1 MDFRFL
7 GRTGLRVSTIT
18 FGTMTFGGLGRFRH
32 CGATQADEAVT
43 QIRLCL
49 AAGVSLFDT
58 ADVYSQG
65 RSEEILGRALG
76 PHRDEVLVATKMHC
90 AMGDAVN
97 AIGQSRYH
105 IIRACE
111 ASLRRLGTDHID
123 LYQMHGYDGHTDL
136 TETLRALDDLV
147 RSGKVRYVGCTEFSA
162 WHLMKALGL
171 ADAGHLTRFAA
182 LQGYYSLLAREL
194 EYEFVPLCL
203 DQGVGILAWSPLA
216 GGFLTGKYRP
226 GLPGPANT
234 RRQGM
239 GDPGTI
245 DEAHAHAIV
254 GLLEVI
260 AAERGVT
267 AAQVAINYVRA
278 KPGVTS
284 VVIGA
289 RDQEQLTD
297 DLAAA
302 SWSLSG
308 EEISRLDEAS
318 RRPLPY
324 PYWNQQRFNQERMRW
339 PEVAVEPAPP
349 GHAGRSQPG

>member
-1 MDFRFL
+1 MEYRFL
-7 GRTGLRVSTIT
+7 GRTGVRVSSVA
-18 FGTMTFGGLGRFRH
+18 FGTMTFGGLGRFKH
-32 CGATQADEAVT
+32 CGVTQLDDAVR

-49 AAGVSLFDT
+49 EAGVSLFDT

-65 RSEEILGRALG
+65 LAEEILGGALG
-76 PHRDEVLVATKMHC
+76 AHRDEVLVATKMHC
-90 AMGDAVN
+90 AMGDDVN

-105 IIRACE
+105 IVRACE

-123 LYQMHGYDGHTDL
+123 LYQMHGYDGRTDVH
-136 TETLRALDDLV
+136 ETLRALDDLV

-162 WHLMKALGL
+162 WHLMKALGA
-171 ADAGHLTRFAA
+171 ADASHLTRFSS
-182 LQGYYSLLAREL
+182 LQSYYSILGREL

-203 DQGVGILAWSPLA
+203 DQGVGILAWSALA

-226 GLPGPANT
+226 GQPDPANT
-234 RRQGM
+234 RRKGM
-239 GDPGTI
+239 GDPGTL
-245 DEAHAHAIV
+245 DEGHGYQVIAVLA
-254 GLLEVI
+254 EI

-267 AAQVAINYVRA
+267 PAQVAINYVRG

-289 RDQEQLTD
+289 RNEEQLAD

-302 SWSLSG
+302 SWSLAA
-308 EEISRLDEAS
+308 EEMRRLDQVS

-324 PYWNQQRFNQERMRW
+324 PYWNQQRFNTERMCW
-339 PEVAVEPAPP
+339 PEVAVDPL
-349 GHAGRSQPG
+349 RLS

>member
-1 MDFRFL
+1 MEFRFL
-7 GRTGLRVSTIT
+7 GRTGLQVSTMT
-18 FGTMTFGGLGRFRH
+18 FGTMTFGGLGRFAH
-32 CGATQADEAVT
+32 CGATQGDEAVE

-49 AAGVSLFDT
+49 EAGVSLFDT

-76 PHRDEVLVATKMHC
+76 PHRDDVLVATKMHC

-105 IIRACE
+105 IVRACE

-123 LYQMHGYDGHTDL
+123 LYQMHGYDGRTDVM
-136 TETLRALDDLV
+136 ETLGALDDLV

-162 WHLMKALGL
+162 WHLMKALGRS
-171 ADAGHLTRFAA
+171 DASHLIRFAS
-182 LQGYYSLLAREL
+182 LQSYYSLLAREL
-194 EYEFVPLCL
+194 EYEFVPLCI

-226 GLPGPANT
+226 GRPDPPNT
-234 RRQGM
+234 RRQAM

-245 DEAHAHAIV
+245 DEAHARTIV
-254 GLLEVI
+254 ELLEVI
-260 AAERGVT
+260 AAERGVS
-267 AAQVAINYVRA
+267 AAQVAINYVRG

-289 RDQEQLTD
+289 RNQEQLVD
-297 DLAAA
+297 DLGAAN
-302 SWSLSG
+302 WSLSQ
-308 EEISRLDEAS
+308 EEMRRLDEVS

-324 PYWNQQRFNQERMRW
+324 PYWNQQRFNQERMGW
-339 PEVAVEPAPP
+339 PEVALEPKP
-349 GHAGRSQPG
+349 S